1 MKKGPL
7 TIFICLTIFSCGP
20 NSKTNLE
27 NTIFKLGFRTDTFST
42 GPLENSGF
50 VIKLNDTV
58 PPIFVTAHHV
68 VAGTGNE
75 NQYLQ
80 WDEVRGKV
88 RNARIWSMHNSTY
101 QIQLAENIPIRKAE
115 TLNLDLAAFYLPS
128 TSTPYL
134 VPSAYKANVGDT
146 IQLLSKIIYNND
158 TTLLNKGVVVYTSDS
173 VLVYEL
179 LEFNM
184 ARIMSGTSGSAILN
198 KEGQVV
204 ANSYAGFTIPNQQV
218 KSDLEK
224 MFPLIGKITTR
235 DGKSYGAGLPIAL
248 IEESIIQAIQNDT
261 ATEEVGVVNDYN
273 LIVPAR
279 WGKESFSLPP
289 DFASQITYRGLEEVR
304 FSPGWGDIESEE
316 HWSYSFL
323 WWLDGKPKIEPSI
336 LQSNLTAYYSG
347 LVARNITSRNIPVDK
362 IVPTIVSVKKIKT
375 TSNDL
380 ETYNGT
386 ISMLDYHA
394 QQPITLNCLIHV
406 KGIQNSN
413 HSAIYFEI
421 SPQPFSHS
429 VWKKMN
435 EIGESF
441 DAKN

>member
-1 MKKGPL
+1 M
-7 TIFICLTIFSCGP
+7 TIFICLTIFSCR
-20 NSKTNLE
+20 SDRKTDLK

-75 NQYLQ
+75 NQYLK
-80 WDEVRGKV
+80 WDEVKERV
-88 RNARIWSMHNSTY
+88 RNARIWSMHDSTY
-101 QIQLAENIPIRKAE
+101 QIQLSENIPIRNAE

-128 TSTPYL
+128 MSTPYL

-146 IQLLSKIIYNND
+146 IQLFSRIIYNND
-158 TTLLNKGVVVYTSDS
+158 TTLLNEGVVVYTSDS

-184 ARIMSGTSGSAILN
+184 ARTMSGTSGSAILN
-198 KEGQVV
+198 KGGQVV

-218 KSDLEK
+218 KKDLDK
-224 MFPLIGKITTR
+224 MFPLIKKITTK
-235 DGKSYGAGLPIAL
+235 DGKTYGAGVPITL
-248 IEESIIQAIQNDT
+248 IEKNIIQAIQNDN
-261 ATEEVGVVNDYN
+261 ATEKSEVVNDYN
-273 LIVPAR
+273 LIVPAGWR
-279 WGKESFSLPP
+279 TESFSLPP

-304 FSPGWGDIESEE
+304 FAPGWGDIESEE

-323 WWLDGKPKIEPSI
+323 WWLDGKPKVEPLI
-336 LQSNLTAYYSG
+336 LQSNLKAYYSG
-347 LVARNITSRNIPVDK
+347 LVARNITSRNIPGDK

-386 ISMLDYHA
+386 INMLDYHA
-394 QQPITLNCLIHV
+394 QEPIVLNCLIHV
-406 KGIQNSN
+406 KDIENPN
-413 HSAIYFEI
+413 HTAIYFEI
-421 SPQPFSHS
+421 SPQPFSHI
-429 VWKKMN
+429 VWEKMN
-435 EIGESF
+435 EIGDSF
-441 DAKN
+441 DTKN